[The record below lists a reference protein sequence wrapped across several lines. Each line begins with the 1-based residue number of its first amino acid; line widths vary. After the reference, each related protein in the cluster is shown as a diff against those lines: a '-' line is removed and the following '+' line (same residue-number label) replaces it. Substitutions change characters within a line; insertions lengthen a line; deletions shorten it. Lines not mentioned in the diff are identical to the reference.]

1 MGIAM
6 RGLYPFANPEAI
18 KPVKPFCGEGT
29 RVESKEYA
37 AADLRLR
44 GTTLCVV
51 EVVEGKVA
59 LF

>member
-1 MGIAM
+1 M